1 MISNKKENELLKETE
16 QNDVDL
22 DDLFINR
29 YCFRYEEG

>member
-22 DDLFINR
+22 DDWFINR